1 MAASPVPAAFLVLHL
16 RPPHAFSRHARFSAC
31 ASVLNISRKTC
42 ERITDLET
50 SLAIVIKLLE
60 ERTAAANLLCRVAA
74 GVRFAFKYIVSPIA
88 LIVLAAYL
96 LTGADVPDWFLRL
109 ERVFTG
115 SGPRPRAVYV
125 DLTRSDVI

>member
-1 MAASPVPAAFLVLHL
+1 MPDQLEDAAVADGP
-16 RPPHAFSRHARFSAC
+16 RHDR
-31 ASVLNISRKTC
+31 RKYDRHYIALC

-60 ERTAAANLLCRVAA
+60 EGTAAANLLCRVAA
-74 GVRFAFKYIVSPIA
+74 GVRFAFNYIVSPIA

-109 ERVFTG
+109 ERVFSG

-125 DLTRSDVI
+125 DLTRSDAI

>member
-1 MAASPVPAAFLVLHL
+1 MAASPVPAAFL
-16 RPPHAFSRHARFSAC
+16 
-31 ASVLNISRKTC
+31 VLNISRKTC

-109 ERVFTG
+109 ERVFKVAARGRVQCT
-115 SGPRPRAVYV
+115 S
-125 DLTRSDVI
+125 I